1 MNEIINYTR
10 LTTSDK
16 LPDKFVTCQAYIPQD
31 KDQAEN
37 GMIFSQI
44 EISSAWFPTSQVGQ
58 TVINTLIKEYYR
70 ATNSSELVNFEE
82 SVKKVNE
89 SLAFAAQNGETDW
102 IGKLS
107 GVLVLLNG
115 TEIHFAQTGTS
126 HAYLYRGGKINHITE
141 GLESPDAPHPLKTFS
156 NLTSGSLLESDKVI
170 VANDAF
176 FEVINPNELKMI
188 IASFSPSLAAL
199 ECAKIFQNQGA
210 QDANAIFLELTTK
223 DELANLPPDQKVEAV
238 YLDQQIQTI
247 STLGKNA
254 FRRVFGAMG
263 SSLKNSYRKAQE
275 FSRSTVKP
283 IAKRGYEISR
293 ERTAGAI
300 SKTKEIAKNQGE
312 RFDAKLEKMS
322 EERGHE
328 KKNAPLLISLAITTY
343 FTKTKNKIKR
353 FLIRKG
359 IYSENRSKM
368 YLVLLSIVIIILA
381 GTVFLTINHRN
392 NVTTTKAAEEAYN
405 QMVSLSGE
413 ADILASKGLDEE
425 ALTRYVSVI
434 ELQTKVSLGRVKQ
447 DADRIATK
455 AKEKIK
461 QLAHLKDLESN
472 RNVTLDNVS
481 AISYLNDDLF
491 AAVGGDLYKV
501 NSTDSN
507 KIASIGS
514 SLDFLVA
521 INELDLFAGL
531 TRNQVVTFDKSG
543 NDFKNQNLDISSPSA
558 IYVFSSNIYVADKS
572 KNTLWKSIY
581 NHGFEEISPYFEDD
595 IKFKEIISLA
605 IDGSV
610 YTLSNNAEVTRY
622 SRGREIENFPLKLPG
637 NQRFSKLYGI
647 FSEVDSNYLF
657 ILGEVDHEVRLVKSL
672 KTGEFESQFN
682 LINAGNIEKPTMNES
697 LDEVAIVSGDKII
710 SFKVN

>member
-16 LPDKFVTCQAYIPQD
+16 LPNKFVTCQAYIPQD
-31 KDQAEN
+31 KDQSER
-37 GMIFSQI
+37 GMVFSQI

-58 TVINTLIKEYYR
+58 TAINTLIKEYYR

-141 GLESPDAPHPLKTFS
+141 GLETADAPHPLKTFS
-156 NLTSGSLLESDKVI
+156 NLTSGSLLEADRVI
-170 VANDAF
+170 IANDAF

-188 IASFSPSLAAL
+188 ITSSPPSLAAL
-199 ECAKIFQNQGA
+199 ECAKIFQNQGT
-210 QDANAIFLELTTK
+210 QDANAIFIELTTRDK
-223 DELANLPPDQKVEAV
+223 LANLPPDQKVEAV
-238 YLDQQIQTI
+238 YLDEQIQTI
-247 STLGKNA
+247 SSLSKNA
-254 FRRVFGAMG
+254 FRRVFGALG
-263 SSLKNSYRKAQE
+263 SSLMSSYGKVRE
-275 FSRSTVKP
+275 FSRHQVKP
-283 IAKRGYEISR
+283 IAKKGYEISK
-293 ERTAGAI
+293 EKTSVAI
-300 SKTKEIAKNQGE
+300 SKTKEIAKNQGKK
-312 RFDAKLEKMS
+312 FDAKLEKMS

-328 KKNAPLLISLAITTY
+328 NKSALILVTLAVTTY

-359 IYSENRSKM
+359 IYSENRSRM
-368 YLVLLSIVIIILA
+368 YLILLSIVIIILV

-392 NVTTTKAAEEAYN
+392 NVAKTKTAEEAYN

-413 ADILASKGLDEE
+413 ADVLASKGLDEE
-425 ALTRYVSVI
+425 ALTRYVSAI
-434 ELQTKVSLGRVKQ
+434 ELQAKAGSGRVTE
-447 DADRIATK
+447 DAEQIASK
-455 AKEKIK
+455 IKEKIK
-461 QLAHLKDLESN
+461 QLAHLKDIEPN
-472 RNVTLDNVS
+472 RNATLDNIS
-481 AISYLNDDLF
+481 AISYLGNNLF
-491 AAVGGDLYKV
+491 ATAGGDLYKLG
-501 NSTDSN
+501 NSDSN
-507 KIASIGS
+507 KIAAIGS
-514 SLDFLVA
+514 PIDYLVA

-543 NDFKNQNLDISSPSA
+543 NDFKNQNLDISSPST
-558 IYVFSSNIYVADKS
+558 IYVFSSNIYIADKP
-572 KNTLWKSIY
+572 KNTLWKSTY

-610 YTLSNNAEVTRY
+610 YTLSNNAEVKRY
-622 SRGREIENFPLKLPG
+622 SRGQEVGSFSLKLPG

-647 FSEVDSNYLF
+647 FSKVNSDFLYVLS
-657 ILGEVDHEVRLVKSL
+657 EVDHEIRLARFS
-672 KTGEFESQFN
+672 KTGEFDSQFN
-682 LINAGNIEKPTMNES
+682 LNSASNIEKSTMSES
-697 LDEVAIVSGDKII
+697 LDEITIVSGNKIA
-710 SFKVN
+710 SFKIN